1 MKAEKS
7 TTVTTDPYE
16 VERIDENIGH
26 CYCRRLEAA
35 TSPKLNFKSKATRR
49 VVCPIPG
56 IFGGTRDP
64 SIGILNADSSPFT
77 GQFSGRWPGHEI
89 ARSTSRPTDAN
100 RQHPGNSTKLMGS
113 LAKLTILAVEIAVR
127 PCTICMGKK
136 RKGLAFCAAQ
146 SHIVA
151 VR

>member
-49 VVCPIPG
+49 VACPIPG

-77 GQFSGRWPGHEI
+77 GNFPVAGPV
-89 ARSTSRPTDAN
+89 
-100 RQHPGNSTKLMGS
+100 TKLRDQHHGQLMRTGNTRGTRLS
-113 LAKLTILAVEIAVR
+113 
-127 PCTICMGKK
+127 
-136 RKGLAFCAAQ
+136 
-146 SHIVA
+146 
-151 VR
+151 